1 MITWLRSALF
11 SIVYI
16 PSTILYGSF
25 TQLVRWL
32 PPSILPPARLHRWV
46 ITWCR
51 INVEWLR
58 IIVGAR
64 YRVIGQ
70 EHLAQIHGPVVILA
84 KHQSTWETLFLQLM
98 FFPAITV
105 LKRELLKVP
114 FFGWGLNGLRP
125 IAIDRDNPRDALKQV
140 KEGGLKQLAAGNNL
154 LLFPEGTRTAVGQ
167 RGRYARSGADIAIA
181 AGVAVLP
188 VALNSG
194 ICWPPKQL
202 RKYPGL
208 ITVVIG
214 APIPTEGRSS
224 KELIEQVETWI
235 EAELSRIA
243 TEEGHN
249 NSAQAINPRN
259 LS

>member
-1 MITWLRSALF
+1 MLTWLRSALF

-16 PSTILYGSF
+16 PSTIVYGAL

-32 PPSILPPARLHRWV
+32 PPSILPPAKLHRFV

-51 INVEWLR
+51 LNVEWLR
-58 IIVGAR
+58 ITVGAR
-64 YRVIGQ
+64 YRVIGL
-70 EHLAQIHGPVVILA
+70 EHLAQIKGPVVILA

-140 KEGGLKQLAAGNNL
+140 KEGGLKQLAAGNNM
-154 LLFPEGTRTAVGQ
+154 LLFPEGTRTKLGE
-167 RGRYARSGADIAIA
+167 RGRYARSGADIAIT
-181 AGVAVLP
+181 AGVPVIP

-194 ICWPPKQL
+194 KCWPPKQL
-202 RKYPGL
+202 RKFPGL
-208 ITVVIG
+208 ISVVIG
-214 APIPTEGRSS
+214 APIPTAGRNS
-224 KELIEQVETWI
+224 KELIEEVENWI
-235 EAELSRIA
+235 EAELARIA
-243 TEEGHN
+243 QEE
-249 NSAQAINPRN
+249 AQAQSEEFSRN
-259 LS
+259 CRQN